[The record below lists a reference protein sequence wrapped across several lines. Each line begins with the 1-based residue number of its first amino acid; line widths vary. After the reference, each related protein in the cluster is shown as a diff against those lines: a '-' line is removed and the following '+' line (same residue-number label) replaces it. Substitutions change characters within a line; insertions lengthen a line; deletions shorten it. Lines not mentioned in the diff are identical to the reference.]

1 MLTIISPAKKL
12 NFERPTPELPTT
24 TPALQKD
31 IVVLAKHAQKLS
43 AKRLGKLMDI
53 SDKLADLNYQRF
65 QAFSLPFEPIRS
77 RPAAFAFAGDTYV
90 GLDIEQLGSDDL
102 AFAQDQLR
110 ILSGLYGL
118 LRPMDLMQPYRLEMG
133 TKLKNARGR
142 NLYEF
147 WGSRI
152 TDQLKSSLEDHTDKT
167 VVNLASQEYF
177 KAVQSKELPGKVL
190 TPVFLERK
198 DGKSRTLF
206 LFAKR
211 ARGMMARFAIQE
223 RLESTEGLKE
233 FNEGGY
239 QFQPAQ
245 SSADRWVFER
255 DQPPP
260 VRR

>member
-1 MLTIISPAKKL
+1 MLAVLSPAKKL
-12 NFERPTPELPTT
+12 NFERPTPNLPTT
-24 TPALQKD
+24 TPILSED
-31 IVVLAKHAQKLS
+31 IAVLAKQAARLS
-43 AKRLGKLMDI
+43 SKQLGKLMDI

-65 QAFSLPFEPIRS
+65 QDFSMPFEPVGS

-90 GLDIEQLGSDDL
+90 GFDVEQLDSEDL
-102 AFAQDQLR
+102 QFAQDHLL

-133 TKLKNARGR
+133 TKLTNSRGK

-152 TDQLKSSLEDHTDKT
+152 TEKINETLEDHKEKT
-167 VVNLASQEYF
+167 VVHLASQEYF
-177 KAVQSKELPGKVL
+177 KSIQRKQLRAQVI

-198 DGKSRTLF
+198 EGRSRTLF

-211 ARGMMARFAIQE
+211 ARGMMARFAIQQ
-223 RLESTEGLKE
+223 RLDQAEGLKD
-233 FNEGGY
+233 FTEGGY
-239 QFQPAQ
+239 QFQSEQ

-260 VRR
+260 AR

>member
-1 MLTIISPAKKL
+1 MLAVLSPAKKL
-12 NFERPTPELPTT
+12 NFERPTPNLPTT
-24 TPALQKD
+24 TPLLNKD
-31 IVVLAKHAQKLS
+31 IAELAKLAAKLS
-43 AKRLGKLMDI
+43 SKQLGKLMDI

-65 QAFSLPFEPIRS
+65 QDFSMPFEPVGS

-90 GLDIEQLGSDDL
+90 GLDVEQLDSEDMQ
-102 AFAQDQLR
+102 FAQDHLL

-133 TKLKNARGR
+133 TKLKNSRGK

-152 TDQLKSSLEDHTDKT
+152 TDKVNESLTEHEEKT

-177 KAVQSKELPGKVL
+177 KSIQSKKLSGKVI
-190 TPVFLERK
+190 TPVFLDRK

-211 ARGMMARFAIQE
+211 ARGMMARFAIQQ
-223 RLESTEGLKE
+223 RIDRAEGLKE
-233 FNEGGY
+233 FTEGGY
-239 QFQPAQ
+239 QFQPDQ
-245 SSADRWVFER
+245 SSEDRWVFER

-260 VRR
+260 VR

>member
-1 MLTIISPAKKL
+1 MLTVLSPAKKL
-12 NFERPTPELPTT
+12 NFDRPTPDLPTS
-24 TPALQKD
+24 TPALEKD
-31 IVVLAKHAQKLS
+31 IAVLTKQTRTLS

-53 SDKLADLNYQRF
+53 SDSLAELNYQRF
-65 QAFSLPFEPIRS
+65 QDFSLPFGPLNS

-90 GLDIEQLGSDDL
+90 GLDVEQLSAEDL
-102 AFAQDQLR
+102 DFAQSQLR

-133 TKLKNARGR
+133 TKLKNSRGK

-152 TDQLKSSLEDHTDKT
+152 TDQLNASLMDHEDKV
-167 VVNLASQEYF
+167 VVNLASKEYF
-177 KAVQSKELPGKVL
+177 KSIQTRELKGRVI

-211 ARGMMARFAIQE
+211 ARGMMARFAIQQRINQAE
-223 RLESTEGLKE
+223 DLKA
-233 FNEGGY
+233 FSEGGY
-239 QFQPAQ
+239 QFQPDR
-245 SSADRWVFER
+245 SDESRWVFER

-260 VRR
+260 VR